1 MLREALDGLLYV
13 LRHPGMGPLF
23 IFAAVI
29 GVLVRPVQEMLPP
42 FVANLFQ
49 QDAQGLAILSSTIG
63 MAALVAGICIALRGR
78 LTGLSSYAVLAAL
91 SMTIGTAA
99 FVATHSFP
107 FALGCAAIMGAS
119 NTLHGIAAQTLL
131 QTATAGPMLGR
142 VLSLWG
148 MIIRAAPALGALT
161 YGAAAERFGLQAP
174 VLIGCIL
181 AVGACVWILLRLP
194 QIARTLERVD

>member
-1 MLREALDGLLYV
+1 
-13 LRHPGMGPLF
+13 
-23 IFAAVI
+23 
-29 GVLVRPVQEMLPP
+29 
-42 FVANLFQ
+42 
-49 QDAQGLAILSSTIG
+49 
-63 MAALVAGICIALRGR
+63 
-78 LTGLSSYAVLAAL
+78 
-91 SMTIGTAA
+91 
-99 FVATHSFP
+99 
-107 FALGCAAIMGAS
+107 
-119 NTLHGIAAQTLL
+119 
-131 QTATAGPMLGR
+131 MLGR